1 MKTAQ
6 SKQTKQNKK
15 LLRTMYPGAYNVL
28 IDKLKEH
35 NIHSFDVQATARK
48 TDSDYEVCVRFGE
61 GFGQEMTRNFA
72 EEALLEPDDDFAAFC
87 EEIQKTCK
95 ETLIAD
101 YFKMVKP

>member
-6 SKQTKQNKK
+6 TKQNSK
-15 LLRTMYPGAYNVL
+15 LLRTMYPSAYQFL
-28 IDKLKEH
+28 IEKLKEH
-35 NIHSFDVQATARK
+35 NIHSFDVQATAKK
-48 TDSDYEVCVRFGE
+48 TGSAYEVCVRFGE
-61 GFGQEMTRNFA
+61 GFGQEMTCRFA
-72 EEALLEPDDDFAAFC
+72 EKALREPDDDFAAFC